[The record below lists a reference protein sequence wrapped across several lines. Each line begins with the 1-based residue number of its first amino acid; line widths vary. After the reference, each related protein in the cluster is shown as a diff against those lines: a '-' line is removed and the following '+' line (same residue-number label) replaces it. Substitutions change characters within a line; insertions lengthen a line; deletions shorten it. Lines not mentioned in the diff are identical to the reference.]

1 MQLLKKN
8 ERAIYIAKCI
18 GASDAGENGL
28 YTGDISPVYSEPI
41 KIMANVSP
49 ATGFVSAQPFGLA
62 EEYDAVIH
70 LNASLYI
77 NADTVFWLDS
87 EPPEPHDHV
96 VSRVSRN
103 LNSLAVSVK
112 KVKTRA

>member
-1 MQLLKKN
+1 MQLLKRNK
-8 ERAIYIAKCI
+8 RAVYYANCTE
-18 GASDAGENGL
+18 ASVTDADGL

-49 ATGFVSAQPFGLA
+49 ATGFVSAQPFGLT

>member
-8 ERAIYIAKCI
+8 KRAIYYANCTE
-18 GASDAGENGL
+18 ASATDASGL
-28 YTGDISPVYSEPI
+28 YTGVIAPVYSKPVQV
-41 KIMANVSP
+41 MANVSP

-62 EEYDAVIH
+62 EEYDA
-70 LNASLYI
+70 LLQLDASLPI
-77 NADTVFWLDS
+77 NADTVFWLES
-87 EPPEPHDHV
+87 EPTEPYDHV